1 MRCDDTDCGDNGM
14 PWAISKLSCDATR
27 SDEMRQDPNLKRDGT
42 GMKSQ
47 EIVSAKHRSLPEPY
61 SGTFFVSFY
70 SIIGYKCF
78 NSLPPACPGTT
89 WSWALFTFRYQISYS
104 SATADCSIFFHPTW
118 AFRGWFEDVHLLS
131 HFSCS
136 KTSWSAW
143 STKNAGSG
151 PKNGALAGGI
161 AKKHQR
167 GAACGLCRAT
177 FPAWLNSYRSLLHGL
192 SATNQAALLRQ
203 TLLDNPP
210 ALPACFVDVLV
221 IHLVI
226 ALASPIIS
234 PSTDNFFLLPSPP
247 QNHCS
252 SLV

>member
-1 MRCDDTDCGDNGM
+1 MRCDDTDCGDNG
-14 PWAISKLSCDATR
+14 SCDATR
-27 SDEMRQDPNLKRDGT
+27 SDEMRQDPNLKRDRT
-42 GMKSQ
+42 GMTGQ

-70 SIIGYKCF
+70 RLQVFQFFAPG
-78 NSLPPACPGTT
+78 LPGTT

-104 SATADCSIFFHPTW
+104 SATADCSIFFQPTW

-167 GAACGLCRAT
+167 GAACRLCRAT

-234 PSTDNFFLLPSPP
+234 PSADTFFAALTPKKPL
-247 QNHCS
+247 Q
-252 SLV
+252 